1 MAERSSE
8 KSIELTLV
16 VLVVLSA
23 FAIDV
28 CIPSIPLAA
37 QALDTEPGHAQLIIG
52 AYLAGYAIGQ
62 VPMGLLADRFGRLPV
77 LYGGLATFVISGFAT
92 ALANDIAML
101 LAARFVQGIGG
112 TAGPVLARTI
122 ARDLTEGRDL
132 SRLISLLVTAL
143 VTTTIAAPVVG
154 GGLVYMFGWRASFLS
169 TPVFGLFCI
178 VLAFALIPETLPAS
192 GRRHGMSR
200 QFFESCVHFMRTR
213 QALWGT
219 TLVGFIFF
227 GYMAMLSSI
236 SSILVDVY
244 EFSAAVTGPVFA
256 SVAVIYLAA
265 TLLNRRMLV
274 SFSPV
279 KLIAIGTVAFAV
291 SVLLLGSIAWA
302 GAAGFWAF
310 WLALLPF
317 MVGMGFVFPNAT
329 AVALAP
335 LPQVAGFAAGILGT
349 AQIAFATMGSAAV
362 AILYRGDVTSLSLV
376 MLVSAAST
384 VLIFWLGR
392 SSVDR
397 EANH

>member
-1 MAERSSE
+1 MTAHPHS
-8 KSIELTLV
+8 KSLELTLV

-37 QALDTEPGHAQLIIG
+37 QALGAEPGQAQLIIG

-77 LYGGLATFVISGFAT
+77 LYGGLATFVVSGFAT
-92 ALANDIAML
+92 ALASDITTL
-101 LAARFVQGIGG
+101 LAARLLQGIGG

-122 ARDLTEGRDL
+122 ARDLTGGQDL

-154 GGLVYMFGWRASFLS
+154 GGLVHLFGWRASFFS
-169 TPVFGLFCI
+169 TPVFGLVCV
-178 VLAFALIPETLPAS
+178 VLAAVMIPETLPS
-192 GRRHGMSR
+192 RGRRHGMSR
-200 QFFESCVHFMRTR
+200 QFFESCLQFMRTR

-219 TLVGFIFF
+219 ALVGFIFF

-244 EFSAAVTGPVFA
+244 GFSAAVTGPVFA
-256 SVAVIYLAA
+256 SAAVIYLAA
-265 TLLNRRMLV
+265 TLLNRRLLV
-274 SFSPV
+274 SVTPAS
-279 KLIAIGTVAFAV
+279 LLATGTAAFALAA
-291 SVLLLGSIAWA
+291 LLLGLIIWS
-302 GAAGFWAF
+302 GAAGFWTF
-310 WLALLPF
+310 WFALMPF

-349 AQIAFATMGSAAV
+349 VQIAFATMGSV
-362 AILYRGDVTSLSLV
+362 AIASLYRGDVISVSLL

-384 VLIFWLGR
+384 ILIFWLGR
-392 SSVDR
+392 SSADR
-397 EANH
+397 DAGD